1 MLVTPSATAMFIAEA
16 GMVAWTDKV
25 VPKVPGA
32 VMLGAGDGDS
42 DNRMGKVVLLNP
54 APLQV

>member
-1 MLVTPSATAMFIAEA
+1 MVT
-16 GMVAWTDKV
+16 WTDKV

-32 VMLGAGDGDS
+32 VMLGGGDGDS
-42 DNRMGKVVLLNP
+42 DNTTGNVALPNP